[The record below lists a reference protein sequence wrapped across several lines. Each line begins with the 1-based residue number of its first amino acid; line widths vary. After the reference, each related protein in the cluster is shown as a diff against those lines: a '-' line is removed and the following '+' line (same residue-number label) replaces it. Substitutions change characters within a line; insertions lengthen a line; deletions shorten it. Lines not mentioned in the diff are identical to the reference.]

1 MVDPVHNTKW
11 WRSDTYAI
19 SNNAIRP
26 TPGAN
31 LLTYNPWETFEGSR
45 RKPRTVS
52 TLWGEFA
59 ETVRQIRADAVSPYT
74 PSKRGEAL
82 VLDWSAR
89 YGLLG
94 ILPGRAQT
102 IVLPPTYERAEEY
115 MPKTYV
121 PSGRCMVQRKYA
133 KVAGTWLSHMRV
145 SGEMV
150 NVAEVP
156 DWSPGD
162 VIPLA
167 ARLPDCETPQT
178 LYWEWEELE
187 WKTSKA
193 NEVLW
198 NFFSNPPI
206 HGQYPQP
213 LTTEFWATYQE
224 PIWAWM
230 RAAGAF
236 CESMRLVSDYALAR
250 YAGKDCDDGLL
261 ERVNNALWILNSL
274 AASESYWYEF
284 GPVSL
289 KRESGTASLLSV
301 MAEIFFLDV
310 GALRRLLGCT
320 VCARIFVSKDR
331 NARYC
336 SVRCRNTAQ
345 VRRTRIKTNR
355 KGLPPARR
363 S

>member
-1 MVDPVHNTKW
+1 MIDPVHTTEW
-11 WRSDTYAI
+11 WRSDTYVI
-19 SNNAIRP
+19 SENAIRP
-26 TPGAN
+26 KPGAS
-31 LLTYNPWETFEGSR
+31 LRAYNPWETFGGSKG
-45 RKPRTVS
+45 KPRTVS

-59 ETVRQIRADAVSPYT
+59 ETVRQIRADAVRPYT

-82 VLDWSAR
+82 MLEWSAR

-94 ILPGRAQT
+94 ILPGRAQI
-102 IVLPPTYERAEEY
+102 IVLPPTYERAEGY

-133 KVAGTWLSHMRV
+133 KVAGSWLSHMRV

-150 NVAEVP
+150 DVAEVP

-162 VIPLA
+162 VIPFA
-167 ARLPDCETPQT
+167 ARWPDCETPQT
-178 LYWEWEELE
+178 LCWEWEELE

-198 NFFSNPPI
+198 SFFSDRPI

-213 LTTEFWATYQE
+213 LSPEFWATYQE
-224 PIWAWM
+224 PIWEWM
-230 RAAGAF
+230 RAAGVF
-236 CESMRLVSDYALAR
+236 CESMRLVSEYASAR
-250 YAGKDCDDGLL
+250 YEGKDCDDRQMQ
-261 ERVNNALWILNSL
+261 RVNNALWILNSL
-274 AASESYWYEF
+274 ATSESYLYEF
-284 GPVSL
+284 GPISL
-289 KRESGTASLLSV
+289 KRRSGTASLLSV

-320 VCARIFVSKDR
+320 VCARVFVSKDR
-331 NARYC
+331 KARYC

-345 VRRTRIKTNR
+345 ARRTRTKTNLKDSR
-355 KGLPPARR
+355 PVAHR
-363 S
+363 